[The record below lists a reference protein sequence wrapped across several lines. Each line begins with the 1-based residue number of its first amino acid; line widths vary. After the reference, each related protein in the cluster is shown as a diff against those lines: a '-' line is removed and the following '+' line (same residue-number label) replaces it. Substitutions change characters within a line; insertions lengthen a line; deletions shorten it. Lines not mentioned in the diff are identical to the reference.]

1 MPAMSNN
8 RSEKGRLGEEYA
20 ARLLEREGYRI
31 LSRNFHTRYGE
42 IDLIAQKGEI
52 LAFIEVKTRAADS
65 FSRPAA
71 AVSRQKQSRIILAA
85 EGYLQ
90 RFPTALQP
98 RFDVVEVVTEKA
110 REFRVR
116 GAEHLEGAF
125 DQTMT
130 ERS

>member
-65 FSRPAA
+65 LSRPAA
-71 AVSRQKQSRIILAA
+71 AVSRQKQSRIILDA

-90 RFPTALQP
+90 RLPTALQP
-98 RFDVVEVVTEKA
+98 RFDVVEVVTEKT
-110 REFRVR
+110 RQFRVR

>member
-65 FSRPAA
+65 LSRSGGSRFTAEAKPDHSGRRGLSSTLSNRPSAA
-71 AVSRQKQSRIILAA
+71 
-85 EGYLQ
+85 
-90 RFPTALQP
+90 
-98 RFDVVEVVTEKA
+98 
-110 REFRVR
+110 FRC
-116 GAEHLEGAF
+116 G
-125 DQTMT
+125 
-130 ERS
+130 

>member
-1 MPAMSNN
+1 MPAMSND
-8 RSEKGRLGEEYA
+8 RSERGRLGEEYA

-31 LSRNFHTRYGE
+31 LSRNFRTRYGE

-52 LAFIEVKTRAADS
+52 LAFVEVKTRAADS
-65 FSRPAA
+65 LSRPAA
-71 AVSRQKQSRIILAA
+71 AVSRRKQGRIILAA

-98 RFDVVEVVTEKA
+98 RFDVVEVVIEKA

-116 GAEHLEGAF
+116 EIGRAHV
-125 DQTMT
+125 
-130 ERS
+130 

>member
-65 FSRPAA
+65 LSRPAA
-71 AVSRQKQSRIILAA
+71 AVSRQKQSRIIRPPRVIFNAFQPPFSRVSMWLRSS
-85 EGYLQ
+85 Q
-90 RFPTALQP
+90 RKP
-98 RFDVVEVVTEKA
+98 
-110 REFRVR
+110 
-116 GAEHLEGAF
+116 GNSG
-125 DQTMT
+125 
-130 ERS
+130 

>member
-65 FSRPAA
+65 LSRPAA

-90 RFPTALQP
+90 RFPA
-98 RFDVVEVVTEKA
+98 A
-110 REFRVR
+110 FRC
-116 GAEHLEGAF
+116 G
-125 DQTMT
+125 
-130 ERS
+130 

>member
-65 FSRPAA
+65 LSRPAA
-71 AVSRQKQSRIILAA
+71 AVSRQKQSRDHSGRRGLSSTLSNRPSAA
-85 EGYLQ
+85 
-90 RFPTALQP
+90 
-98 RFDVVEVVTEKA
+98 
-110 REFRVR
+110 FRC
-116 GAEHLEGAF
+116 G
-125 DQTMT
+125 
-130 ERS
+130 

>member
-1 MPAMSNN
+1 MPAMSND
-8 RSEKGRLGEEYA
+8 RSERGRLGEEYA

-31 LSRNFHTRYGE
+31 LSRNFRTRYGE

-52 LAFIEVKTRAADS
+52 LAFVEVKTRATDS
-65 FSRPAA
+65 LSRPAA
-71 AVSRQKQSRIILAA
+71 AVSRRKQGRIILAA

-98 RFDVVEVVTEKA
+98 RFDVVEVVTEKT
-110 REFRVR
+110 RQFRVR